1 MILIYWQDA
10 LHMTLRKV
18 RRIWLYSFNFRTIY
32 LSNQLQDQI
41 KNKAPV
47 KAFKNKL
54 VVNT

>member
-32 LSNQLQDQI
+32 LWNQLQDQI